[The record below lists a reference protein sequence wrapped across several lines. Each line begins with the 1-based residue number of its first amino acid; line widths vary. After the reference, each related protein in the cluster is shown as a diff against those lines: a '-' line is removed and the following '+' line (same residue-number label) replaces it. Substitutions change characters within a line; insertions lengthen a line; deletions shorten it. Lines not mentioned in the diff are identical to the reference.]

1 MMLTGT
7 NLKFAR
13 DHNLRIVL
21 ETVRLFGPLARKEIA
36 RRTEL
41 PLQTV
46 SNITKKLLGADLI
59 MEVDRVQEGRG
70 APSTLLHVNPNGG
83 YSIGLD
89 LDREHLSGVLV
100 DLRGSVLQRLSR
112 PVQFPTPDEAME
124 LLDVAVN
131 ELIQSQGVDRSRVW
145 GVGIG
150 LPGPFGPTKDSDASN
165 VINPAAFPGWVNVP
179 VADSLGK
186 RLQLQVF
193 VENNATAAAIGER
206 WYGQGR
212 HSLSFVYLFFGIGL
226 GGGLVIDGRLY
237 SGFNGN
243 AGEIGLI
250 PMQTQAMGPTTP
262 AESNVGSYFNLH
274 KLSEQ
279 LQQDGTVVAR
289 PEDLAPL
296 FEQRNETFMKWL
308 EECIGQLVP
317 LVHAIECLIDP
328 QAIFL
333 GGRYP
338 KSVVEYIKMRLD
350 DLLPRTRLVEG
361 LVIPPL
367 VCASAG
373 PDVTALG
380 VATLPL
386 YSLLAPLPDVL
397 MKHASNASADSISS
411 FVHK

>member
-7 NLKFAR
+7 NLKFAS

-41 PLQTV
+41 TLQTV
-46 SNITKKLLGADLI
+46 SNITKKLLKADLI

-100 DLRGSVLQRLSR
+100 DLRGRVLQRLSR
-112 PVQFPTPDEAME
+112 AVQFPTPDEAME
-124 LLDVAVN
+124 LMDVAVN
-131 ELIQSQGVDRSRVW
+131 ELIQGQGVDKSRVW
-145 GVGIG
+145 GVGVG
-150 LPGPFGPTKDSDASN
+150 LPGPFGPTEGSDASN

-179 VADSLGK
+179 VAESLSK
-186 RLQLQVF
+186 RLRLPVF

-212 HSLSFVYLFFGIGL
+212 QIRSFVYLFFGIGL
-226 GGGLVIDGRLY
+226 GGGIVIDGRLY

-250 PMQTQAMGPTTP
+250 PMRTQAGGPTTP
-262 AESNVGSYFNLH
+262 AESNVGTFFHLH
-274 KLSEQ
+274 KLSER
-279 LQQDGTVVAR
+279 LKRGRLEVAR
-289 PEDLAPL
+289 PEDIAPL
-296 FEQRNETFMKWL
+296 YEQENEIFMDWL
-308 EECIGQLVP
+308 EEGIEQLVP

-328 QAIFL
+328 EAIFL

-338 KSVVEYIKMRLD
+338 ESVVEHIKVRLD

-361 LVIPPL
+361 LVTPQL

-386 YSLLAPLPDVL
+386 YSLFAPLPDVL
-397 MKHASNASADSISS
+397 MKHASNVSAESISS
-411 FVHK
+411 FVRI